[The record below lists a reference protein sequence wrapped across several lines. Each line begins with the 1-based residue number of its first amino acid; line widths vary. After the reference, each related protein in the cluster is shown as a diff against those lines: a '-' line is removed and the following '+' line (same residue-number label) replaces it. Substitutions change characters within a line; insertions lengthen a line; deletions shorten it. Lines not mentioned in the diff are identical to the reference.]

1 MKEKGRSFG
10 EGRVSFTAGKASGGL
25 KGTET
30 TREGGKMKVFQGKSE
45 VMRTERDR
53 MSILKGKPKK
63 N

>member
-1 MKEKGRSFG
+1 M
-10 EGRVSFTAGKASGGL
+10 SFTAGKASGGL